1 MLKGTF
7 NKMDVI
13 GKARVGSEGVNFS
26 GAEGIRD

>member
-13 GKARVGSEGVNFS
+13 GKAGVGAEGVNVS
-26 GAEGIRD
+26 GKDGIQD